1 MDWPTDADGDVLRRL
16 EENGFDFSK
25 PHSVDY
31 NVDFD
36 QWPPP
41 GVALKLLEEQ
51 YGPIEL
57 FDPDAGGAGYVLFK
71 VFGLVTYEEV
81 TSIQLKV
88 TASMRA
94 YGGVCESWGVLH

>member
-1 MDWPTDADGDVLRRL
+1 MSWPADVDGDVFRRL
-16 EENGFDFSK
+16 EEGGFDFSK

-41 GVALKLLEEQ
+41 DAALKLLEEL

-57 FDPDAGGAGYVLFK
+57 FDPDDDGAGYVLFK
-71 VFGLVTYEEV
+71 VVGPVTYEMV
-81 TSIQLKV
+81 TSVQRNV
-88 TASMRA
+88 TSAMRP